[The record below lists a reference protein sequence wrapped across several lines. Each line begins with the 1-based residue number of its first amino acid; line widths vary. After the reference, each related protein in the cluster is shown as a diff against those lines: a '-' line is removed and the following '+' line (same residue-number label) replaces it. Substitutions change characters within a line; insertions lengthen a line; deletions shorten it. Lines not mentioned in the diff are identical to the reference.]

1 MAGSTEQSPQRTPR
15 RGVPTWE
22 TPPPR
27 TTGGLV
33 APGFTVSPRE
43 LRAKAR
49 ALAGRSG
56 CSPGASPAATALRP
70 SRPPARGPP
79 AATPEVQA
87 AAAPPHRSG
96 RGRGK
101 CKLPADLDD
110 DAFMRTAEEVD
121 PDMPRDQAAE
131 EDPPRDVPEGFTP
144 CSVLPCRV
152 GELIEVAKSQHRC
165 RTCQGHFHAMC
176 AAAANG
182 SEDPNDCGCGKLATA
197 SPGKTTAV
205 SISPPHGE
213 EQVPQALLPPNAMRG
228 QNDLLLAWKEGA
240 EINSLARKPPKGFD
254 QAMSEAWYQARD
266 ARRKWRNAEAQRKRR
281 GGGRT
286 AGKDA
291 TDAAGNDSPHDAN
304 PEYRAAAGKAP
315 IAEATGAGRA
325 PPVKAYEICRLVHA
339 ITDDKCKD
347 AVDSLTVWVT
357 NRGQLDDK
365 QSRVHPWFIVEAV
378 FNDQDFQPVNI
389 FLEREDGTQELCAI
403 DPGQAPQCHRSDA
416 TLRSEF
422 PTLP

>member
-1 MAGSTEQSPQRTPR
+1 MLPLGSRFR
-15 RGVPTWE
+15 RG
-22 TPPPR
+22 
-27 TTGGLV
+27 
-33 APGFTVSPRE
+33 SY
-43 LRAKAR
+43 AR
-49 ALAGRSG
+49 
-56 CSPGASPAATALRP
+56 RP
-70 SRPPARGPP
+70 
-79 AATPEVQA
+79 V
-87 AAAPPHRSG
+87 HW
-96 RGRGK
+96 

-152 GELIEVAKSQHRC
+152 GELFEVAKSR
-165 RTCQGHFHAMC
+165 
-176 AAAANG
+176 AA
-182 SEDPNDCGCGKLATA
+182 P
-197 SPGKTTAV
+197 
-205 SISPPHGE
+205 
-213 EQVPQALLPPNAMRG
+213 LPD
-228 QNDLLLAWKEGA
+228 NDLLLAWKEGA

-254 QAMSEAWYQARD
+254 KAMSEAWYQARD

-315 IAEATGAGRA
+315 IAEATGAGRG

-347 AVDSLTVWVT
+347 AVDSLKVWVT

-365 QSRVHPWFIVEAV
+365 QSRVHPWSIVEAV

-403 DPGQAPQCHRSDA
+403 DPGLAPQCHRSDA

>member
-1 MAGSTEQSPQRTPR
+1 MCTGEELRELLDADSDDESIVAGVVEGNPFEDSRSDIDGEGVALARYDFSTGTSGAVQQDASAARANWADCAEALDKYCQRTGTFKPEPALKPVHW
-15 RGVPTWE
+15 RG
-22 TPPPR
+22 
-27 TTGGLV
+27 
-33 APGFTVSPRE
+33 A
-43 LRAKAR
+43 AAA
-49 ALAGRSG
+49 ALA
-56 CSPGASPAATALRP
+56 P
-70 SRPPARGPP
+70 RPPARGPP

-152 GELIEVAKSQHRC
+152 GELIEAAKSQHRC

-205 SISPPHGE
+205 SISPPGE

-254 QAMSEAWYQARD
+254 QAMSEAWYQAKD
-266 ARRKWRNAEAQRKRR
+266 ARRKCRNAEAQRKRR

-315 IAEATGAGRA
+315 IAEATG
-325 PPVKAYEICRLVHA
+325 
-339 ITDDKCKD
+339 
-347 AVDSLTVWVT
+347 
-357 NRGQLDDK
+357 
-365 QSRVHPWFIVEAV
+365 SRV
-378 FNDQDFQPVNI
+378 
-389 FLEREDGTQELCAI
+389 
-403 DPGQAPQCHRSDA
+403 PQI
-416 TLRSEF
+416 
-422 PTLP
+422 